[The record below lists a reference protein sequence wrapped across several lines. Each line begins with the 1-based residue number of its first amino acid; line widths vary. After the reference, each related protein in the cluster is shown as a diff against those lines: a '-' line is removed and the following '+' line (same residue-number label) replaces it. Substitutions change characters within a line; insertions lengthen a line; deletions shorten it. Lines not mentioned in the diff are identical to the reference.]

1 MIEYITANY
10 ELIIGLVGALIGVAV
25 IVSKLTPNTTDDTV
39 VGKIKDVFDKLTKKS

>member
-25 IVSKLTPNTTDDTV
+25 IVAKLTPNTTDDTV
-39 VGKIKDVFDKLTKKS
+39 VGKIKAVYDKLTKKP

>member
-1 MIEYITANY
+1 MIDYITNNY

-25 IVSKLTPNTTDDTV
+25 IVAKMTPNTTDDTV